1 MRTRS
6 EGVPRLFSDPFRA
19 QNLTLKRKEQKSAEL
34 KVNPGNT
41 PKTRKR
47 GIEISGLQGGG
58 SALVCAE
65 DSAPRSGKKR
75 GTPGQ
80 SDVTGA

>member
-6 EGVPRLFSDPFRA
+6 GRVPRLFSDPFHA

-41 PKTRKR
+41 LKTRKR

-65 DSAPRSGKKR
+65 APAPRTGKKR

>member
-34 KVNPGNT
+34 KVNPRNA

-47 GIEISGLQGGG
+47 GTEISGLREGG

-65 DSAPRSGKKR
+65 DPAPRTGKKR

-80 SDVTGA
+80 SYVTGA